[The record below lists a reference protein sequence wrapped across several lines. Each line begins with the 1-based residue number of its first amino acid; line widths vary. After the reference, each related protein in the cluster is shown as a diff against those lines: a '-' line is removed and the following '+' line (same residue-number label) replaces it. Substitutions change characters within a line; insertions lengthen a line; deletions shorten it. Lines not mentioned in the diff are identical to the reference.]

1 MRGEVYTE
9 RPMRRVQLGD
19 RPYTIAMLAVL
30 TVATAAKVDVD
41 KDGSRVAVDVDGS
54 VTARG
59 WGVWC
64 MQSNRTVSR
73 PVCGVH
79 LMVEGQ

>member
-1 MRGEVYTE
+1 ME
-9 RPMRRVQLGD
+9 RPMRRVQLRD

-30 TVATAAKVDVD
+30 TVAATATVDAD
-41 KDGSRVAVDVDGS
+41 KDDGSGVAVDVDES
-54 VTARG
+54 VTARNFTLG
-59 WGVWC
+59 WGVWW
-64 MQSNRTVSR
+64 MQSNRTVSM